1 MKKIPTLIY
10 YYLRNRRINHAL
22 KKTITFPKVYARIP
36 VFDIEKTNNKIIQ
49 WINEDRP
56 IAIGR
61 FGASEMF
68 CASSFEFSIKRLR
81 EKSMEQLCRWSGFF
95 PNDVVHGNDFNYY
108 MINAMKDVDMLAVW
122 NLRFE
127 EYYIRKY
134 MRKDICLTYL
144 LNLEPWKAP
153 EKPWTSALENKKV
166 LVIHPFENTIQAQ
179 YKHRADIF
187 PGTNILPEFSLKTLK
202 AVQTIAGE
210 KDERFSN
217 WFDALDWM
225 YREAMKIDFD
235 VAILGCGAYGLPLT
249 SMLKASGKKA
259 IHLGGATQILFGIK
273 GKRWDH
279 EAAYDYVRNFYN
291 ENWVYPKQEDE
302 VKNKKIVENGC
313 YWS

>member
-95 PNDVVHGNDFNYY
+95 PNDVEYGNDFNYY

-217 WFDALDWM
+217 WFDA
-225 YREAMKIDFD
+225 
-235 VAILGCGAYGLPLT
+235 
-249 SMLKASGKKA
+249 
-259 IHLGGATQILFGIK
+259 
-273 GKRWDH
+273 
-279 EAAYDYVRNFYN
+279 
-291 ENWVYPKQEDE
+291 
-302 VKNKKIVENGC
+302 
-313 YWS
+313 